1 MGFRG
6 IRLFEGNV
14 GDPVIPGD
22 ARVLDDLD
30 PERFV
35 VVNHGEY
42 EFILVSAVKNPRG
55 GFPVDRENSFR
66 GILLPE
72 VEGHL

>member
-1 MGFRG
+1 MSFRG

-14 GDPVIPGD
+14 GDPVSPGD

-42 EFILVSAVKNPRG
+42 EF
-55 GFPVDRENSFR
+55 
-66 GILLPE
+66 
-72 VEGHL
+72 

>member
-1 MGFRG
+1 MSFRC
-6 IRLFEGNV
+6 IRLFERNV
-14 GDPVIPGD
+14 GDPVSPGD

-55 GFPVDRENSFR
+55 GSQLIERTPSGGV
-66 GILLPE
+66 LLPE
-72 VEGHL
+72 MKGHL